1 MSDSSAFE
9 ACPSRSLVFQSDFGH
24 ADGAVSAMYGVAY
37 SVCGSLRISDLT
49 HEIQPFDI
57 WEASYRLLQTVSYW
71 PKGTVFVS
79 VVDPGVG
86 SIRRC
91 IAAETVEGQYIITP
105 DNGTLTHM
113 KAQNR
118 IARVRVIDG
127 EKNRLPGSSE
137 SYTFHGRDIFAFTG
151 ARLAAG
157 IISFEEI
164 GPEAAPETV
173 VSLPVVEPEFDGE
186 SITGTVDVLDV
197 RFGSL
202 WTNIPRELFLK
213 LGIKP
218 GERVDVHIEN
228 RGRTVYRT
236 GLIYAHSFA
245 DAYVGEALVYINSL
259 DSVAVAINQGSFA
272 RAYNIGTGIA
282 WTITLKRP
290 SATGRE

>member
-1 MSDSSAFE
+1 MQNE
-9 ACPSRSLVFQSDFGH
+9 NLTKPLVFQSDFGH

-37 SVCGSLRISDLT
+37 SVCESLRISDLT

-57 WEASYRLLQTVSYW
+57 WDASYRLLQTVDYW
-71 PKGTVFVS
+71 PQGTVFVS

-86 SIRRC
+86 SARRSVA
-91 IAAETVEGQYIITP
+91 IETTGGQFVITP
-105 DNGTLTHM
+105 DNGTLTHL
-113 KAQNR
+113 KEKKQ
-118 IARVRVIDG
+118 IKRVRVIDG
-127 EKNRLPGSSE
+127 EKNRLPGSGE

-151 ARLAAG
+151 ARLAG
-157 IISFEEI
+157 GLISFDDI
-164 GPEAAPETV
+164 GPEDSPQSI
-173 VSLPVVEPEFDGE
+173 VSLPIVEPEFDGT
-186 SITGTVDVLDV
+186 SITGTVDVLDI

-218 GERVDVHIEN
+218 GEKVDVHIEN

-245 DAYVGEALVYINSL
+245 EAYIGEALVYINSL

-272 RAYNIGTGIA
+272 RAYNVGTGIA
-282 WTITLKRP
+282 WTITLKKP
-290 SATGRE
+290 SLADRK